1 MFFLKDKPIH
11 FHVIVIESE
20 LVEPLNKTNSSMKVK
35 TPLSIQFLSVSKIRF

>member
-35 TPLSIQFLSVSKIRF
+35 TPLSIQFPSVSKIRF